1 MTIMMP
7 TNRQKT
13 FQKYLDYIYAVAVYL
28 RTIHTASISNI
39 QINDSPIIPILQPA
53 YPKLSAWFKKLHFC
67 PVFKFDFVGIKC
79 IISC

>member
-1 MTIMMP
+1 MMP

-53 YPKLSAWFKKLHFC
+53 YPKLSA
-67 PVFKFDFVGIKC
+67 
-79 IISC
+79 